1 MAFTDESE
9 VIAFIK
15 KNRTV
20 SPWVIAARK
29 NHKILKALVTGE
41 GFLDLLIEKI
51 EKIESTA
58 RQEARKKYS
67 KDIRDL
73 FDRVM
78 QPRINVFSASGGSVN
93 NQIKSDSHRKE
104 LKKVLEKFKG
114 QKSIHQYLAE
124 NYFQLADIDPNGIM
138 FMEYIQSEDIFPTY
152 KSIDDI
158 RWYHSDGQLID
169 VIIFEPRKLKVPGRE
184 LMEWR
189 VVDENKDWRVL
200 QDGETF
206 TFLELKTFDHPFG
219 IVPATILSPKQ
230 KTGSELRISN
240 LEPIIPLSEDY
251 ARDKS
256 ILNIYKFQHGFPRHG
271 KYEQKCK
278 ACHGAGKVGNPGEK
292 CGSCKGSGTISSQD
306 VTDIQILQMPEDK
319 DAPLLAPNLEWFVS
333 PDLET
338 WGQYNTDQR
347 ESEDKID
354 STMWGTK
361 RITNATNETATG
373 RFIDVQ
379 PVMNKLSMF
388 SKEVQWT
395 HNQLVS
401 YVISWINGQ
410 PETEVVYHFSYGTRF
425 IIESPDVILDKYV
438 ASRDKGANTTVLDKL
453 LDEYILAK
461 NQNSPTQ
468 LEIAQKKR
476 QVEPYIHMSTSEVND
491 FYGAVESFKK
501 VLFVEFWE
509 QADTTKDVPTLSK
522 EFTAFTEEHKL
533 NNQTSTND

>member
-20 SPWVIAARK
+20 SPWVIEARK

-41 GFLDLLIEKI
+41 GFLDLLIERI
-51 EKIESTA
+51 EKIESFD
-58 RQEARKKYS
+58 RQAASKRYS

-93 NQIKSDSHRKE
+93 NQLKSDSHRKE
-104 LKKVLEKFKG
+104 LKRVLEKFKG

-169 VIIFEPRKLKVPGRE
+169 VIIFEPRKLKVPGRV

-189 VVDENKDWRVL
+189 VVDENKDWRIL
-200 QDGETF
+200 QEGETF
-206 TFLELKTFDHPFG
+206 TFLELKTFEHPFG

-256 ILNIYKFQHGFPRHG
+256 ILNIYKFQHGFPRHW
-271 KYEQKCK
+271 KYATKCK
-278 ACHGAGKVGNPGEK
+278 TCHGAGKIGNANEAK
-292 CGSCKGSGTISSQD
+292 TCTVCNGSGALRNQD
-306 VTDIQILQMPEDK
+306 VTDIQIVNMPEDK
-319 DAPLLAPNLEWFVS
+319 ETPLLGQNLEGFVS

-347 ESEDKID
+347 EAEDKVD

-373 RFIDVQ
+373 RFIDLQ
-379 PVMNKLSMF
+379 TVMDKLSMF
-388 SKEVQWT
+388 SKEVQ
-395 HNQLVS
+395 
-401 YVISWINGQ
+401 
-410 PETEVVYHFSYGTRF
+410 
-425 IIESPDVILDKYV
+425 
-438 ASRDKGANTTVLDKL
+438 
-453 LDEYILAK
+453 
-461 NQNSPTQ
+461 
-468 LEIAQKKR
+468 
-476 QVEPYIHMSTSEVND
+476 
-491 FYGAVESFKK
+491 
-501 VLFVEFWE
+501 
-509 QADTTKDVPTLSK
+509 
-522 EFTAFTEEHKL
+522 
-533 NNQTSTND
+533 